1 MKKIILT
8 GESGFIGKAVLD
20 KLDLDICVTS
30 ISRRLLNDET
40 PSIIRYQK
48 DLCDLTSEDLNVF
61 YGVDVVIHC
70 AALAH
75 LLKEDKK
82 SSLNEYRRVNRD
94 ATIKLAELAARAKVP
109 RFIYISSIGVNGNK
123 NTFPFLES
131 DIPNPHDSYSLSK
144 FEAEQS
150 LLKLSKETD
159 LEVVIIRPPL
169 VYGPNAP
176 GNFATLVKWVK
187 KKFPMPL
194 GSVNNKRSF
203 VALDNLVDFIL
214 LCADKKRSPNAA
226 NEIFLISDGVDISL
240 SDLLRKVANAYDI
253 DCRLVPIPVRFMT
266 FLAKS
271 IGKHRAVERLFCN
284 LQIDSTKA
292 NDLLGWKPAVTIDE
306 QLAKIANKK

>member
-8 GESGFIGKAVLD
+8 GESGFIGKAVLE
-20 KLDLDICVTS
+20 KLEPDIFVTS

-82 SSLNEYRRVNRD
+82 NSLNEYRRVNRD
-94 ATIKLAELAARAKVP
+94 ATLKLAELAARAKVP

-131 DIPNPHDSYSLSK
+131 DIPDPHDSYSVSK

-150 LLKLSKETD
+150 LFKLSKETD

-169 VYGPNAP
+169 WRSTLFYVLYMIVFVLIVTLIYRSRIRYMNLHHKLRPQKMNA
-176 GNFATLVKWVK
+176 N
-187 KKFPMPL
+187 
-194 GSVNNKRSF
+194 
-203 VALDNLVDFIL
+203 
-214 LCADKKRSPNAA
+214 
-226 NEIFLISDGVDISL
+226 IFT
-240 SDLLRKVANAYDI
+240 R
-253 DCRLVPIPVRFMT
+253 
-266 FLAKS
+266 
-271 IGKHRAVERLFCN
+271 
-284 LQIDSTKA
+284 
-292 NDLLGWKPAVTIDE
+292 
-306 QLAKIANKK
+306 